1 MYIAP
6 RLDDYQPFPA
16 KARTAFKAKR
26 PAQMFPIPRL
36 ESLEEFGSQLRRQII
51 LCVSTGE
58 RSVVMVVAADTPSAG
73 NRRAELL
80 TTFGARL
87 RSRVRATDLVVRIG
101 DEFGV
106 FLQGDAAPHAL
117 MIRERLRVTLQGGY
131 NFDEATL
138 QARPRFGVASHPGTV
153 ISGVDLVMGAAAG
166 MES

>member
-6 RLDDYQPFPA
+6 RLDDYPPFSA
-16 KARTAFKAKR
+16 KVRTAFKPKR

-36 ESLEEFGSQLRRQII
+36 ESLEEFGSQLRRQIV

-58 RSVVMVVAADTPSAG
+58 RSVVMIVAADTQATGPH
-73 NRRAELL
+73 RAELL
-80 TTFGARL
+80 STFGSRL
-87 RSRVRATDLVVRIG
+87 RSRVRTTDLVVRIG
-101 DEFGV
+101 DDFGV

-117 MIRERLRVTLQGGY
+117 MIRERLRLTLQGGY
-131 NFDEATL
+131 GFDDTSV

-153 ISGVDLVMGAAAG
+153 ISGVQLVMGAVAG